1 MKRHQGAAARKG
13 ITKQEIRAIWALCH
27 QLGVEEGAL
36 HGLAKAIT
44 GLSSIRQLSS
54 SQATHLIDLLLAR
67 TGVKSPGLS
76 RHPGQSTPRQLA
88 YIQGLA
94 THLGWQ
100 EAHTLG
106 LAKRMYHVCRLRDLS
121 VRQASGLIE
130 ALKAIHIQ
138 QRKAS

>member
-1 MKRHQGAAARKG
+1 MKRHQGADRRNS
-13 ITKQEIRAIWALCH
+13 ITRQQIRAIWALCH
-27 QLGVEEGAL
+27 QLRMDEQTLHILVKTLTGV
-36 HGLAKAIT
+36 
-44 GLSSIRQLSS
+44 SSIRQLSN
-54 SQATHLIDLLLAR
+54 SQAIQLIDLLLAR

-76 RHPGQSTPRQLA
+76 RHPGQSTPSQLA